1 MMRTRVVFLSTS
13 VMVVILFT
21 GMIVASRETKEDL
34 FKALGNL
41 AEVIHLVRNEYVDE
55 LNTEA
60 LELSLDAGIVE
71 SVDQAAAVLPETE
84 VEAYQSLSQ
93 SPPPFGLVLAS
104 RLSSAAVRHVMTES
118 PAATAGI
125 QQWEVIERVE
135 GVNTRGRPLW
145 QVRLELAQRE
155 RSGQTVSLT
164 VMDRDVEDR
173 REVMLS
179 PTEWEPSSVSV
190 QTRAETLVLQIDSLP
205 AGAVAQVADEVQPER
220 ALVLD
225 LRQLVWGLE
234 GEAIAVADLF
244 VNEGVLGGWRGRRAG
259 AQTFQATDGSLL
271 SQPPV
276 VVIGHDTEGVG
287 EILAAALQRS
297 GATVVGH
304 RSAGHAPHMRIVRDD
319 EINLW
324 LPVGLWLRGDDE
336 PIDGNG
342 VVPDEV
348 IETAPESDEELDPVL
363 DRAIELAGEPL
374 EQAA

>member
-1 MMRTRVVFLSTS
+1 MMKTRLVFLSTS
-13 VMVVILFT
+13 VMMVILFT

-84 VEAYQSLSQ
+84 VEAYQSFSQ

-104 RLSSAAVRHVMTES
+104 RLSSAAVRHVMTDS
-118 PAATAGI
+118 PADDAGI
-125 QQWEVIERVE
+125 EQWEVIERVE

-145 QVRLELAQRE
+145 QVRLELARRE
-155 RSGQTVSLT
+155 QGDQTVSLT
-164 VMDRDVEDR
+164 VMDRDVEER
-173 REVMLS
+173 REVVLS
-179 PTEWEPSSVSV
+179 PTDWEPTSVST
-190 QTRAETLVLQIDSLP
+190 QARGETLVLQIDSLP
-205 AGAVAQVADEVQPER
+205 AGTVAQVADRVQPDWG
-220 ALVLD
+220 LVLD
-225 LRQLVWGLE
+225 LRKLVWGVE
-234 GEAIAVADLF
+234 DEAIAVADLF
-244 VNEGVLGGWRGRRAG
+244 VSEGVLGGWRGRRAG
-259 AQTFQATDGSLL
+259 AQTFQATEGALVSN
-271 SQPPV
+271 PPV

-287 EILAAALQRS
+287 EVLAAALQRS

-304 RSAGHAPHMRIVRDD
+304 RSAGHAPHMRIVRDGG
-319 EINLW
+319 INLW

-348 IETAPESDEELDPVL
+348 VETTAGADEGLDPVL

>member
-1 MMRTRVVFLSTS
+1 MMRTRLVFLSTS
-13 VMVVILFT
+13 VAVVILFT
-21 GMIVASRETKEDL
+21 GMIVASREAKEDL

-55 LNTEA
+55 LNTEV

-71 SVDQAAAVLPETE
+71 SVDQAAAVLPPEE
-84 VEAYQSLSQ
+84 VEAYQEFNR
-93 SPPPFGLVLAS
+93 SPPPFGLVLVS
-104 RLSSAAVRHVMTES
+104 RLSSAAVRYVMSES
-118 PAATAGI
+118 PAAGAGI

-145 QVRLELAQRE
+145 QLRLELAGRE
-155 RSGQTVSLT
+155 RSGQPVSLT
-164 VMDRDVEDR
+164 VMDRDVEER
-173 REVMLS
+173 REVVLT
-179 PTEWEPSSVSV
+179 PTKWEPASMSV
-190 QTRAETLVLQIDSLP
+190 QARADTLVLRIDSLP
-205 AGAVAQVADEVQPER
+205 AGAASRVADLVQPDWN
-220 ALVLD
+220 LVLD
-225 LRQLVWGLE
+225 VRELVWGFE
-234 GEAIAVADLF
+234 EEAVAVADLF

-259 AQTFQATDGSLL
+259 AQTFRATDGALVSKL
-271 SQPPV
+271 PV
-276 VVIGHDTEGVG
+276 VVVGHNTEGVG

-304 RSAGHAPHMRIVRDD
+304 RSAGRAPHMRIVRDG

-324 LPVGLWLRGDDE
+324 MPVGLWLRGDEE

-342 VVPDEV
+342 VEPDEV
-348 IETAPESDEELDPVL
+348 IESTGESDEGLDPVL

>member
-1 MMRTRVVFLSTS
+1 MMKTRLVFLSTS
-13 VMVVILFT
+13 VMMVILFT

-34 FKALGNL
+34 FRALGNL

-84 VEAYQSLSQ
+84 VEAYQSFSE

-104 RLSSAAVRHVMTES
+104 RLSSAAVRHVMTDS
-118 PAATAGI
+118 PADDAGI
-125 QQWEVIERVE
+125 EQWEVIERVE

-145 QVRLELAQRE
+145 QVRLELARRE
-155 RSGQTVSLT
+155 QGDQTVSLT
-164 VMDRDVEDR
+164 VMDRDVEER
-173 REVMLS
+173 REVVLS
-179 PTEWEPSSVSV
+179 PTDWEPTSVST
-190 QTRAETLVLQIDSLP
+190 QARGETLVLQIDSLP
-205 AGAVAQVADEVQPER
+205 TGTVAQVADRVQPEWG
-220 ALVLD
+220 LVLD
-225 LRQLVWGLE
+225 LRKLVWGVE
-234 GEAIAVADLF
+234 DEAIAVADLF
-244 VNEGVLGGWRGRRAG
+244 VSEGVLGGWRGRRAG
-259 AQTFQATDGSLL
+259 AQTFQATEGALVSN
-271 SQPPV
+271 PPV

-287 EILAAALQRS
+287 EVLAAALQRS

-304 RSAGHAPHMRIVRDD
+304 RSAGHAPHMRIVRDGG
-319 EINLW
+319 INLW

-348 IETAPESDEELDPVL
+348 VETTAGADEGLDPVL

>member
-1 MMRTRVVFLSTS
+1 MMKTRLVFLSTS
-13 VMVVILFT
+13 VMMVILFT

-34 FKALGNL
+34 FRALGNL

-84 VEAYQSLSQ
+84 VEAYQSFSQ

-104 RLSSAAVRHVMTES
+104 RLSSAAVRHVMTDS
-118 PAATAGI
+118 PADDAGI
-125 QQWEVIERVE
+125 EQWEVIERVE

-145 QVRLELAQRE
+145 QVRLELARRE
-155 RSGQTVSLT
+155 QGDQTVSLT
-164 VMDRDVEDR
+164 VMDRDVEER
-173 REVMLS
+173 REVVLS
-179 PTEWEPSSVSV
+179 PTDWEPTSVST
-190 QTRAETLVLQIDSLP
+190 QARGETLVLQIDSLP
-205 AGAVAQVADEVQPER
+205 AGTVAQVADRVQPEWG
-220 ALVLD
+220 LVLD
-225 LRQLVWGLE
+225 LRKLVWGVE
-234 GEAIAVADLF
+234 DEAIAVADLF
-244 VNEGVLGGWRGRRAG
+244 VSEGVLGGWRGRRAG
-259 AQTFQATDGSLL
+259 AQTFEATEGALVSN
-271 SQPPV
+271 PPV

-304 RSAGHAPHMRIVRDD
+304 RSAGHAPHMRIVRDGG
-319 EINLW
+319 INLW

-348 IETAPESDEELDPVL
+348 VETTAGADEGLDPVL

>member
-1 MMRTRVVFLSTS
+1 MMKTRLVFLSTS
-13 VMVVILFT
+13 VMMVILFT

-34 FKALGNL
+34 FRALGNL

-84 VEAYQSLSQ
+84 VEAYQSFSQ

-104 RLSSAAVRHVMTES
+104 RLSSAAVRHVMTDS
-118 PAATAGI
+118 PADDAGI
-125 QQWEVIERVE
+125 EQWEVIERVE

-145 QVRLELAQRE
+145 QVRLELARRE
-155 RSGQTVSLT
+155 QGDQTVSLT
-164 VMDRDVEDR
+164 VMDRDVEER
-173 REVMLS
+173 REVVLS
-179 PTEWEPSSVSV
+179 PTDWEPTSVST
-190 QTRAETLVLQIDSLP
+190 QARGETLVLQIDSLP
-205 AGAVAQVADEVQPER
+205 TGTVAQVADRVQPEWG
-220 ALVLD
+220 LVLD
-225 LRQLVWGLE
+225 LRKLVWGVE
-234 GEAIAVADLF
+234 DEAIAVADLF
-244 VNEGVLGGWRGRRAG
+244 VSEGVLGGWRGRRAG
-259 AQTFQATDGSLL
+259 AQTFQATEGALVSN
-271 SQPPV
+271 PPV

-304 RSAGHAPHMRIVRDD
+304 RSAGHAPHMRIVRDGG
-319 EINLW
+319 INLW

-348 IETAPESDEELDPVL
+348 VETTAGADEGLDPVL

>member
-1 MMRTRVVFLSTS
+1 MMRTRLVFLSTS
-13 VMVVILFT
+13 AMVVVLFT

-41 AEVIHLVRNEYVDE
+41 AEVIHLVRNEYVDQ

-60 LELSLDAGIVE
+60 LQLSLDAGIVE
-71 SVDQAAAVLPETE
+71 SVDQAAAVLPESD
-84 VEAYQSLSQ
+84 VEAYQSLNR

-118 PAATAGI
+118 PAAAAGI
-125 QQWEVIERVE
+125 QQWEVLERVE

-145 QVRLELAQRE
+145 QVRLELANRE
-155 RSGQTVSLT
+155 WSGQTVSLT
-164 VMDRDVEDR
+164 VMDRDVEER
-173 REVMLS
+173 REVVLS
-179 PTEWEPSSVSV
+179 PTEWQPSSVAV
-190 QTRAETLVLQIDSLP
+190 QARAETLVMQINSLP
-205 AGAVAQVADEVQPER
+205 AEAATQVKDRAQPDWG
-220 ALVLD
+220 LVLD

-234 GEAIAVADLF
+234 DEAIAVADLF
-244 VNEGVLGGWRGRRAG
+244 VSEGVLGGWRGRRAG
-259 AQTFQATDGSLL
+259 AQTFQATDEELPL
-271 SQPPV
+271 QLPV

-297 GATVVGH
+297 GATVIGH
-304 RSAGHAPHMRIVRDD
+304 RSAGHAPHMRIVRDG

-342 VVPDEV
+342 IVPDEV
-348 IETAPESDEELDPVL
+348 VETTPESDEGLDPVL
-363 DRAIELAGEPL
+363 DSAIELAGEPL
-374 EQAA
+374 DQAA

>member
-1 MMRTRVVFLSTS
+1 MMKTRLVFLSTS
-13 VMVVILFT
+13 VMMVILFT

-34 FKALGNL
+34 FRALGNL

-84 VEAYQSLSQ
+84 VEAYQSFSQ

-104 RLSSAAVRHVMTES
+104 RLSSAAVRHVMTDS
-118 PAATAGI
+118 PADDAGI
-125 QQWEVIERVE
+125 EQWEVIERVE

-145 QVRLELAQRE
+145 QVRLELARRE
-155 RSGQTVSLT
+155 QGDQTVSLT
-164 VMDRDVEDR
+164 VMDRDVEER
-173 REVMLS
+173 REVVLS
-179 PTEWEPSSVSV
+179 PTDWEPTSVST
-190 QTRAETLVLQIDSLP
+190 QARGETLVLQIDSLP
-205 AGAVAQVADEVQPER
+205 AGTVAQVADRVQPEWG
-220 ALVLD
+220 LVLD
-225 LRQLVWGLE
+225 LRKLVWGVE
-234 GEAIAVADLF
+234 DEAIAVADLF
-244 VNEGVLGGWRGRRAG
+244 VSEGVLGGWRGRRAG
-259 AQTFQATDGSLL
+259 AQTFQATEGALVSN
-271 SQPPV
+271 PPV

-304 RSAGHAPHMRIVRDD
+304 RSAGHAPHMRIVRDGG
-319 EINLW
+319 INLW

-348 IETAPESDEELDPVL
+348 VETTAGADEGLDPVL